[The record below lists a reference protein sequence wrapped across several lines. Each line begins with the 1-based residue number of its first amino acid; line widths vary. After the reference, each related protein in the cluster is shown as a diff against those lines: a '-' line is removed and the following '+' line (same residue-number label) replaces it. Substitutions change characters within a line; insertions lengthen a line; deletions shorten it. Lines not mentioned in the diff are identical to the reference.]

1 MKHDLKK
8 RFSELDEAVKVIK
21 ERVMIDKPLPKSTY
35 ENEVIFSSDPNAQS
49 VVI

>member
-1 MKHDLKK
+1 MKLDLKK
-8 RFSELDEAVKVIK
+8 RVSELDEAVKVMY

-35 ENEVIFSSDPNAQS
+35 GNEVIFSNSQDAKS